1 MWSCFLYYVNL
12 RINVYNSQWHG
23 LCHSHWYL
31 LVIML
36 LITCHNTWTELQP
49 RCRCEFMR
57 NIWECEWKWH
67 VGKVV
72 ILYLSIIRLSHT
84 QKTQWHAS
92 VSRPSDARART
103 SMTQVLWARQVSC
116 DQCIGCAFRNP
127 TNLHCYRLTP
137 RKHLFDAEKAF
148 TGHFQMMIVIKSDLQ
163 NKNIQVHAVNHRT
176 RK

>member
-92 VSRPSDARART
+92 VRARRMRARAPAWLKYFGLGRFPAISALAARSET
-103 SMTQVLWARQVSC
+103 QLTYIVTGSPHANIFSM
-116 DQCIGCAFRNP
+116 P
-127 TNLHCYRLTP
+127 KKP
-137 RKHLFDAEKAF
+137 
-148 TGHFQMMIVIKSDLQ
+148 LQ
-163 NKNIQVHAVNHRT
+163 ATFKWW
-176 RK
+176 